1 VALALPT
8 IIRLVFRRVPG
19 SKTLTCLVSLFD
31 EEERN
36 IDCMIDFFF
45 NFAPP
50 TPLLCEETTFGI
62 DPKIY

>member
-8 IIRLVFRRVPG
+8 IIKLVFRRVPG

-36 IDCMIDFFF
+36 IDCNID
-45 NFAPP
+45 FAPP